1 MKTTKIVFTNSTI
14 SSVNPNTKSD
24 VNNNISASINSDDN
38 SQSSTPISWNLFS
51 SIKNQ
56 QDKTLLNKRNLMLK
70 EQNLSDCIDWT
81 NNHQLNT
88 SSIEPITINN
98 QLNAI
103 NFLQE
108 HLENGNS
115 NVLIDLLHEIA
126 HEINIDQNKN
136 QYSYSAINNNYHHLT
151 PMFNSNLQL
160 SNNKEKKNKK
170 EKSSNKE
177 KKNSDENKDNE
188 IKNKNEKKQKERE
201 VEDTTT
207 TTTTDPDTITDS
219 PVLMTPRRLNFNNPK
234 SPSYS
239 PAETFEFQTLS
250 VPVPQSVAQLS
261 QVQHQL
267 QSNPRNSFENK
278 TTQLHNTSVQ
288 QQLQSLSQMAHDGD
302 EILITLTVNALS
314 QKQHMNNNSNQYQS
328 TIQNNKPFV
337 SDAFRK
343 KLFDVIVLVV
353 FRYSPSQSYHKMPS
367 SSTGIIM
374 PRNLEIVA
382 KGFARVQNEHPQP
395 PPSNIYLQPPIISQ
409 YSQSPQKF
417 VPAPPPF
424 AAPHYSIPCHTNH
437 GPPQAPIGPPIQPM
451 FAPPNMMMSGGF
463 VRPTNYTNAT
473 PNTRNDTGV
482 FHNRSPTNNGK
493 CNYLCQSS
501 LNQPDFRGRP
511 LPGLTSNP
519 YFSNSPQPQPMNF
532 SSKRPS
538 KHRTKHRSN
547 QIHTRNSESMNRT
560 YSSIY

>member
-1 MKTTKIVFTNSTI
+1 MISNQFTKVKNNTQKYFTNSTI
-14 SSVNPNTKSD
+14 SSVNRNTKSN

-56 QDKTLLNKRNLMLK
+56 QDKTLLNKHNSMLK
-70 EQNLSDCIDWT
+70 KQNLSDCIDWA
-81 NNHQLNT
+81 NNHQLNI
-88 SSIEPITINN
+88 SSIEATTINN

-108 HLENGNS
+108 NLVNGNG

-136 QYSYSAINNNYHHLT
+136 QYSYSAINNNYHRLT

-177 KKNSDENKDNE
+177 KKSSDENKEKQGHDNE
-188 IKNKNEKKQKERE
+188 IKNKNEKKHKQRE
-201 VEDTTT
+201 VEDTK
-207 TTTTDPDTITDS
+207 TTDSDTITDS
-219 PVLMTPRRLNFNNPK
+219 PVLVTPRRLNFNNPK

-239 PAETFEFQTLS
+239 PAETFEFQTFS

-267 QSNPRNSFENK
+267 QSNPQNSFENK
-278 TTQLHNTSVQ
+278 TTQLHNISVQ

-314 QKQHMNNNSNQYQS
+314 QKQHMNNNNQYQS
-328 TIQNNKPFV
+328 TIQNNKP
-337 SDAFRK
+337 
-343 KLFDVIVLVV
+343 
-353 FRYSPSQSYHKMPS
+353 YSPSQSYHQIPS

-395 PPSNIYLQPPIISQ
+395 PPSNIYLQPPIINQ
-409 YSQSPQKF
+409 YSQSPQKL
-417 VPAPPPF
+417 VPPPPF
-424 AAPHYSIPCHTNH
+424 AAPHYSMPYHTNH
-437 GPPQAPIGPPIQPM
+437 GPPQIPIGPPIQPLSV
-451 FAPPNMMMSGGF
+451 PPNMMMSGGF
-463 VRPTNYTNAT
+463 VRPTNYTDAT
-473 PNTRNDTGV
+473 PNIRNNTV
-482 FHNRSPTNNGK
+482 YNRSHTNNGK

-501 LNQPDFRGRP
+501 VNQPDFRGRP
-511 LPGLTSNP
+511 LPGLTINP
-519 YFSNSPQPQPMNF
+519 YFSNSSQAQPMNF
-532 SSKRPS
+532 SSKQPS
-538 KHRTKHRSN
+538 KHRTEHQSN